1 MSNNCWVISDG
12 SAGME
17 NQARGLAEALGY
29 EPILKRIS
37 LRPFWNFFSPHIR
50 FGKQFCLSPTS
61 DKLNPP
67 WPELLI
73 ASGRRSILPALYIKE
88 ASKNH
93 TKVVYLQNPKISPKY
108 FDAVVCPKHDNL
120 KGPNVI
126 SMVGAPHR
134 VTKECLQ
141 QNYQLFS
148 SIFSKYPGPR
158 YSILIG
164 GPNRVFQ
171 MTTQVGQT
179 LVKQLNHLQKKDN
192 ASLLISTS
200 RRTPIEILTMLK
212 EAFSHNP
219 RVYIWDF
226 QGENP
231 YFALLAWAD
240 AILLTCDSVN
250 MISEVCSTIKPVYL
264 IPLPG
269 GSKKFSSFYEQLL
282 EIDRIRWFKGNIDL
296 FKAKSFNE
304 TCIITE
310 KLKSLLRY

>member
-1 MSNNCWVISDG
+1 MTKNCWVISDG

-29 EPILKRIS
+29 EPILKRIA
-37 LRPFWNFFSPHIR
+37 LRPFWDFFSPYIR
-50 FGKQFCLSPTS
+50 FGKQFCLSSTS

-73 ASGRRSILPALYIKE
+73 ASGRRSILPALHIKE
-88 ASKNH
+88 ASKNY
-93 TKVVYLQNPKISPKY
+93 TKVVYLQNPKISPKH

-120 KGPNVI
+120 EGSNVI

-134 VTKECLQ
+134 VTSECLK
-141 QNYQLFS
+141 QNYQRFS
-148 SIFSKYPGPR
+148 SVFSKYPGPR

-164 GPNRVFQ
+164 GPNRVFH
-171 MTTQVGQT
+171 MTSQAGQS
-179 LVKQLNHLQKKDN
+179 LAEQLKHLQKKDN

-200 RRTPIEILTMLK
+200 RRTPLEVLTVLK
-212 EAFSHNP
+212 ETFSNDS

-250 MISEVCSTIKPVYL
+250 MISEVCSTTKPVYL
-264 IPLPG
+264 IPLSG
-269 GSKKFSSFYEQLL
+269 GSAKFTQFYNQLL
-282 EIDRIRWFKGNIDL
+282 QINRICWFQGKIEL
-296 FKAKSFNE
+296 FKAKCFNE
-304 TCIITE
+304 TSIAAQ
-310 KLKSLLRY
+310 KLKVFLEL